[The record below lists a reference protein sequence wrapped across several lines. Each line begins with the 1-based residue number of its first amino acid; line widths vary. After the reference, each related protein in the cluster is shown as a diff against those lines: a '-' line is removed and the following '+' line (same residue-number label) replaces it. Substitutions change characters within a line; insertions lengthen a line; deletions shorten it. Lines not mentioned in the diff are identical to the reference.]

1 MSKWQIKEEIIKKEI
16 TAKSKL
22 NSNRFP
28 TSINVKVN
36 ESRYKQYNNWHN
48 QLRKDF

>member
-1 MSKWQIKEEIIKKEI
+1 MSKWQIKEELIKKQI
-16 TAKSKL
+16 TGKSKL

-36 ESRYKQYNNWHN
+36 ESRYKQYNN
-48 QLRKDF
+48 